1 MIIMINI
8 TNIHPLDLKNDKK
21 KGKEKMQLSH
31 NEYLIMAL
39 LWKENRPLSRAEIL
53 KGTEGRNW
61 NPASI
66 HLILNS
72 MLSKGAIKITD
83 EEKKYGRTYEAMIT
97 QEDHMLQCIEEGMP
111 GGTIEER
118 LLSVFDALA
127 RKTEKKKLLNVV
139 SALVDRTNIKEKDI
153 ESLEAM
159 LEEKRKELHKK
170 NNK

>member
-1 MIIMINI
+1 
-8 TNIHPLDLKNDKK
+8 
-21 KGKEKMQLSH
+21 MQLSH

-39 LWKENRPLSRAEIL
+39 LWRENRPLSRAEIL

-83 EEKKYGRTYEAMIT
+83 EGKKYGRTYEAVIT

-111 GGTIEER
+111 EGTVEEK
-118 LLSVFDALA
+118 LVSVFNALA
-127 RKTEKKKLLNVV
+127 KRTDEKKLLGVV
-139 SALVDRTNIKEKDI
+139 SALVDKTKIKEKDI
-153 ESLEAM
+153 EALEAI
-159 LEEKRKELHKK
+159 LEEKRSELKK
-170 NNK
+170 RKKK